1 MYRKLTYMLV
11 ALVAML
17 TLGSCLHNN
26 GDIGPW
32 FGQWKV
38 TRITIDGV
46 DDPNYGGDL
55 FFSFQSSVIRV
66 CQSFP
71 ESNSSSSIYGNW
83 KESDGTMAVEFKE
96 AFQSLLNYSH
106 LEKQLVFTIDRR
118 SGDKVLR
125 YTASDGV
132 EYTYFLTK
140 W

>member
-1 MYRKLTYMLV
+1 MCAYT
-11 ALVAML
+11 
-17 TLGSCLHNN
+17 TC
-26 GDIGPW
+26 
-32 FGQWKV
+32 
-38 TRITIDGV
+38 
-46 DDPNYGGDL
+46 
-55 FFSFQSSVIRV
+55 V

-106 LEKQLVFTIDRR
+106 LEKQFVFTVDRR